1 MVTPQTLLHKY
12 KCLWSVKGKSQGSSI
27 QERILHT
34 YTLRLGY
41 NKNSILYQKTKTKTY
56 YKECQPATKPRP
68 KIHALI
74 RLSYP
79 SPIFGPSK
87 SNTLQ
92 VTYMANQCSIL
103 SKEVLASSED
113 DGHSTN
119 IFPQV

>member
-79 SPIFGPSK
+79 SPNIWTIKIKYITSYIYGKP
-87 SNTLQ
+87 
-92 VTYMANQCSIL
+92 MI
-103 SKEVLASSED
+103 
-113 DGHSTN
+113 HS
-119 IFPQV
+119 